1 MNGVLKRIHLV
12 HNSVRS
18 KRFYGNIYQE
28 VRPPPQCSKN
38 KNVELKFSVHET
50 RYVHNKKKNG
60 KPNNLIFWE
69 QLNQKD

>member
-1 MNGVLKRIHLV
+1 MNAWSMNGVLKRIHLV

-38 KNVELKFSVHET
+38 KNVELKFSA
-50 RYVHNKKKNG
+50 NKVILEWPSWDSLKS
-60 KPNNLIFWE
+60 
-69 QLNQKD
+69 KDWK